1 MSTNTIDMCA
11 EQELAFNK
19 YINKQNIFITGPGG
33 TGKSELI
40 RKIYS
45 HATLTRRNIQV
56 CALTGCAALLLRC
69 RAKTIHSWSG
79 IGLASGTTESIVKK
93 VSTNYFK
100 CKDWRKTSIL
110 IIDEI
115 SMMSKK
121 VFEMLDLI
129 GKAIKKNNKPF
140 GGIQLIFTGDFY
152 QLPPVGDP
160 ETTQFCFESDLWTET
175 FPISNHIMLTQI
187 FRQTDPV
194 YSSILNQLR
203 EGRLKR
209 SSVSIL
215 EKQVNKPMPADS
227 TIARPT
233 KLYPVRNKVEQINH
247 SEMDKLGTGVETFT
261 TQYVLNLAMT
271 AAERLERASFTQDQ
285 IDAELNYLQ
294 SNLLCDSTIELKVG
308 AQVMCVVNIET
319 TSGAVLCNG
328 SQGIITRFN
337 DFKLP
342 VVRYTNGCEV
352 VMSYHVWQSELIPGI
367 GVSQIP
373 LILAWALTIHK
384 SQGATIEC
392 AEIDVGSSIFECGQ
406 TYVALSR
413 VKSLEGL
420 YLTSFDVNKIKINR
434 KVRDFY
440 ANIRELQ
447 EMQQNQQKQC
457 PRTEPPLLV
466 PQESSRS
473 IDENVKVIRLQ
484 P

>member
-1 MSTNTIDMCA
+1 MELCA
-11 EQELAFNK
+11 EQEHAFNK

-45 HATLTRRNIQV
+45 HATLNRRNIQV

-69 RAKTIHSWSG
+69 RAKTIHSWAG
-79 IGLASGTTESIVKK
+79 IGLGTGTTESIVKK
-93 VSTNYFK
+93 VATNYFK
-100 CKDWRKTSIL
+100 CKEWRKTSIL

-129 GKAIKKNNKPF
+129 GKTIKKNNKPF
-140 GGIQLIFTGDFY
+140 GGIQLIFSGDFY

-175 FPISNHIMLTQI
+175 FPIPNHIMLTQI

-194 YSSILNQLR
+194 YSSILNQIR
-203 EGRLKR
+203 EGKLKR

-215 EKQVNKPMPADS
+215 EKQVNKPMPTDANV
-227 TIARPT
+227 ARPT

-247 SEMDKLGTGVETFT
+247 SEMGKLGTGSEAYT
-261 TQYVLNLAMT
+261 TQFVLNLAMT
-271 AAERLERASFTQDQ
+271 PAERLERATFTEDQ

-319 TSGAVLCNG
+319 ASGAILCNG

-352 VMSYHVWQSELIPGI
+352 VMSYHVWQSETIPGI

-384 SQGATIEC
+384 SQGASIDC

-440 ANIRELQ
+440 AHIQ
-447 EMQQNQQKQC
+447 EQQAQLECDKASQK
-457 PRTEPPLLV
+457 RTESPAEETLNRDSTRV
-466 PQESSRS
+466 E
-473 IDENVKVIRLQ
+473 ENVKVIHLQ